1 MQQFKLFRRSLF
13 CLTMVW
19 SAAAIASEAPAAE
32 PQKIVL
38 ALYGSRPDLPANVV
52 VDEII
57 RSTLEKELGS
67 RLDFYAEFLDAT
79 RWPEE
84 ETQSAVHDYLRRRYA
99 QKRVSV
105 IIAVAPVA
113 INFMRRYGNELF
125 PGVPIVAFG
134 NNRDALRDWNPDR
147 PITGTLVRRDI
158 KGTVEFALRLQPRTR
173 EVLVISGVSGSD
185 QSLQSVARQQL
196 TELENR
202 VKITYISGT
211 TVEDIEK
218 TVAGAP
224 DGTVILYL
232 SIYQD
237 SAGNRLLSNE
247 VLSRIAGK
255 TRVPIY
261 VHTRTNVG
269 LGVVGGVVFD
279 PKSVGRE
286 TAQLTLRILKG
297 ERIQDLPIQE
307 SKSTLPMVDW
317 RQLRRWGIS
326 EQRLPAGTVVQFREP
341 SIWQSYKWYI
351 IGSVAAITLEAFLI
365 VTLFIEGR
373 KRRLSEKALKELSGR
388 LIHAAEEER
397 QRLARELHDDIAQR
411 LALLLVGLDILR
423 QESSTNGSSIDQRL
437 QEEMEQVQ
445 ELASDIH
452 NLSHRLHSSKLQHLG
467 LKAALKDVCGQVS
480 RQHHIDV
487 QLQAND
493 LAFPLSEDL
502 SLCFYRVAQEAL
514 NNVVKHS
521 HSDRI
526 EVGLGSRRGRVWM
539 RIKDFGVGFDPA
551 AHADGIGL
559 AAMQER
565 LRMVGGSLH
574 IKSTPGSGTELMA
587 EVKAEERLQAPM

>member
-1 MQQFKLFRRSLF
+1 
-13 CLTMVW
+13 
-19 SAAAIASEAPAAE
+19 
-32 PQKIVL
+32 
-38 ALYGSRPDLPANVV
+38 
-52 VDEII
+52 
-57 RSTLEKELGS
+57 
-67 RLDFYAEFLDAT
+67 
-79 RWPEE
+79 
-84 ETQSAVHDYLRRRYA
+84 
-99 QKRVSV
+99 
-105 IIAVAPVA
+105 
-113 INFMRRYGNELF
+113 
-125 PGVPIVAFG
+125 
-134 NNRDALRDWNPDR
+134 
-147 PITGTLVRRDI
+147 
-158 KGTVEFALRLQPRTR
+158 
-173 EVLVISGVSGSD
+173 
-185 QSLQSVARQQL
+185 
-196 TELENR
+196 
-202 VKITYISGT
+202 
-211 TVEDIEK
+211 
-218 TVAGAP
+218 
-224 DGTVILYL
+224 
-232 SIYQD
+232 
-237 SAGNRLLSNE
+237 
-247 VLSRIAGK
+247 
-255 TRVPIY
+255 
-261 VHTRTNVG
+261 
-269 LGVVGGVVFD
+269 
-279 PKSVGRE
+279 
-286 TAQLTLRILKG
+286 
-297 ERIQDLPIQE
+297 
-307 SKSTLPMVDW
+307 
-317 RQLRRWGIS
+317 
-326 EQRLPAGTVVQFREP
+326 
-341 SIWQSYKWYI
+341 
-351 IGSVAAITLEAFLI
+351 
-365 VTLFIEGR
+365 
-373 KRRLSEKALKELSGR
+373 LSGR